1 MKILERDIEAACT
14 QLLQLDGWRVFHMEQ
29 QWSEKKRKSV
39 GEHGMAD
46 VLAIRYGPP
55 RRHQQRF
62 ARGFETTWFPEDAE
76 VVWLEFKRIT
86 GKSGRPTKA
95 APHQKI
101 WHRDER
107 LRGAMT
113 LIAGEDFPASTDGFI
128 AWYRGSGLM
137 RQRI

>member
-39 GEHGMAD
+39 GERGMAD
-46 VLAIRYGPP
+46 VLAVRYNGCLKSPP
-55 RRHQQRF
+55 TSN
-62 ARGFETTWFPEDAE
+62 GE
-76 VVWLEFKRIT
+76 VIWLEFKRTT

-107 LRGAMT
+107 LRGALT